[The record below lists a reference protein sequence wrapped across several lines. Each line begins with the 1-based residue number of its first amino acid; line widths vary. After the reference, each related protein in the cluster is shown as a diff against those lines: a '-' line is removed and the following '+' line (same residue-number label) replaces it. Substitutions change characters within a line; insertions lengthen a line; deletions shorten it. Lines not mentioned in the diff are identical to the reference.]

1 MLLALLLPFASQA
14 QNSWTVANGTTTHA
28 KVPLDFYNCDG
39 SGVRQAQML
48 YPASLLTDMVGSSIA
63 SITFYH
69 QNTGSK
75 TVTASPWL
83 IKMGTTTLSDLSE
96 GLSSDELT
104 TVYTGN
110 LVVASGVM
118 TFEFSTPYTYSG
130 GNLIVEIYTTG
141 ATGNWYGS
149 SNQGC
154 YGEDNVGS
162 TYSTMSSP
170 NYTAFLP
177 KTTFAEAPSCFPVS
191 GLAIDATATTTN
203 SLTLTWTDD
212 VNGSATYT
220 VYNGNAEVAS
230 GITTNTYTVTGLDA
244 NTAYTFGVVAD
255 CGDGDLADT
264 ATVSGRTAC
273 AIIDELPYTMG
284 FEENEIAGTTS
295 TLAFPYCWTRINTLA
310 SGTYTYYPYSSTS
323 TAHEG
328 NRKMYFYASSYGTY
342 ADTTGFV
349 MPEIDVTTY
358 PMNANRV
365 SFWAKVTSTTNY
377 TVLVGTMSD
386 PEDRGTFTAV
396 DTITVTGTT
405 YTKYSVSLANA
416 TATDAYVAFFV
427 PKVNATMYID
437 DVTLEEMPSC
447 MEVTNL
453 AVSDVTANSI
463 TLTWADATNASAT
476 YSVYRITTTG
486 DVIDTV
492 LEEANIT
499 GNTYTVTGLNPSTQY
514 TFGVEANCAAGD
526 AALMTVTDRTACGV
540 MSMPFSENFDT
551 WSTKSDCW
559 SFLSGAYNNG
569 AGTPTTYASAWT
581 LNSSYGTYITL
592 SGKAL
597 TMNLY
602 STNRYWAVTPAIAI
616 TSDAADLSV
625 DVAVSAWSDATPNYD
640 ANDSLVFAVTADSG
654 ATYTTLAVFDYTA
667 LNALGN
673 TYTTLT
679 ASALG
684 YNGQTVRF
692 VIFGGSTSG
701 TSPYDNRI
709 VIDNVTVTEGVA
721 PSCLPVTALTVDN
734 VTTESAVLRWTG
746 VAASY
751 HVYTVDEEG
760 DTILY
765 ETTAEDTLLIE
776 DLDAQT
782 SYIFGVASVCG
793 LDESDTSFV
802 TFTTACGAKAI
813 PFTEDFENGIDCW
826 SLVACA
832 ASTGIYST
840 TDASY
845 IYSGTKCFKFA
856 YNTNPPQYLISPELS
871 NTDDGVSVSFMY
883 RVGSET
889 WTESFKLGYS
899 TTTDDITAFTW
910 GPEQTGL
917 SNLTYEAYSEVMPAG
932 TKYVAIQYTAND
944 KLALYID
951 SMVFALP
958 PSCLPVA
965 GLTVDSTN
973 ATSVFLSWTG
983 SATSYTVYDM
993 ADSSVVEAN
1002 VTDTEYEVTGLTAAT
1017 GYVFGVAANC
1027 GSEMS
1032 DTVIIAARTACA
1044 AFAIPFTENFEAT
1057 SASFPCWTVIS
1068 EVTSTGL
1075 NSGLFLFYYT
1085 DEPPQYLISPELSGT
1100 AGVDL
1105 EVSFDY
1111 AIYNATYPESFQV
1124 GYSTTTNDVTAFTWS
1139 PEVTAT
1145 NAYDD
1150 DGFLRY
1156 SVIYSNVTDDI
1167 KYVAIKCTSNDQWA
1181 LLLDSVVIREAPTC
1195 LPVTA
1200 LAVDSMSTTSVSLS
1214 WTGTAA
1220 SYTVMNGTE
1229 EVATGL
1235 TATHYTVTGLTAAT
1249 TYTFTVIANCGADEA
1264 SDPVSITV
1272 STPCDAIST
1281 FPYTQDFAA
1290 FPACWTTIDA
1300 DGDGFDWSIV
1310 SGAIHSA
1317 SYDNSYGVLYP
1328 DNWLITPQFQLATGT
1343 NYEVTW
1349 NADPQDASYPA
1360 EHYALYVSTTTPDTA
1375 NFVLVQEWTL
1385 TSAGHVPVVDL
1396 SAYSGNIYL
1405 AFRHWNCYDQFRIA
1419 IDNFQLR
1426 AQAAANQVTVTLT
1439 QNNPMY
1445 GSVAGGG
1452 VYNIG
1457 DSVTVTATPAS
1468 SYQFSKWIDTL
1479 GTIVSTVNPYTFQAV
1494 TNVTLQAVFISA
1506 SAETYDVVVTVN
1518 DSAMG
1523 TATGSGTYA
1532 AGDAVTMTATANT
1545 GFHFVNW
1552 TQNGNELS
1560 TSNPFTMTAT
1570 SNTAAY
1576 PIVANFAADSTVVPP
1591 TPVADSLVV
1600 NMSVNNA
1607 TMGTTVPAPGTHIYH
1622 IGDTVTAAAVPASGY
1637 HLDKWIITMSYMGQ
1651 TLYGDTLIAIPDPFW
1666 LFAEEDVMVM
1676 DSMMVGYT
1684 FDVEAIFA
1692 VGEPLPMNDSVTLI
1706 TSVNDATMGSITPAP
1721 GTHVYGTDEYVVWSI
1736 TPNDGYYLANV
1747 HFSLVHAM
1755 MGVLEDTIVDGA
1767 EFLAEMGDTIFFEDM
1782 ENFYITFE
1790 AIFAPQG
1797 VQPVYHNVTVR
1808 VNDPTMGHVDGI
1820 PTTPVLDGATVT
1832 LTAVANDGFRFVS
1845 WSNGLTT
1852 TSINITVTSDTL
1864 LVAVFDTMPA
1874 NPQYYTVTVTYDRT
1888 RGNVTLTPDQEQ
1900 YLEGSSVGLVANAY
1914 DRYEFVAWL
1923 DENGDTLGT
1932 NTAYTITNIQ
1942 SNRALTAVFAEKQ
1955 GIDRVDMAN
1964 VNVFSVEDVIYV
1976 RGAEGMNVYLFDVN
1990 GRVLNHTANAA
2001 ESVEFRVAHTGVY
2014 LVKVGE
2020 AAAKRVVV
2028 LR

>member
-48 YPASLLTDMVGSSIA
+48 YPASLLTDMAGSSIA

-191 GLAIDATATTTN
+191 GLAIDATATTAN

-212 VNGSATYT
+212 VNVSATYT

-255 CGDGDLADT
+255 CSGGDLADT

-310 SGTYTYYPYSSTS
+310 SGTNTYYPYSSTS

-447 MEVTNL
+447 IEVTDL
-453 AVSDVTANSI
+453 AVSAVTTNSI
-463 TLTWADATNASAT
+463 TLTWADASNASAT

-569 AGTPTTYASAWT
+569 AGTPTASTSAWT

-597 TMNLY
+597 TMNIY

-640 ANDSLVFAVTADSG
+640 ANDSLVFAITADSG
-654 ATYTTLAVFDYTA
+654 ATYTTLAVFDNTA

-692 VIFGGSTSG
+692 VIFGGSSASG
-701 TSPYDNRI
+701 GDNRI

-746 VAASY
+746 EAASY

-760 DTILY
+760 DTVLY

-793 LDESDTSFV
+793 LDESNTSFV

-832 ASTGIYST
+832 ASTGIY

-845 IYSGTKCFKFA
+845 VYSGTKCFKFA

-965 GLTVDSTN
+965 GLTVDSAN

-1002 VTDTEYEVTGLTAAT
+1002 VTDTEYEVTGLTDAT

-1068 EVTSTGL
+1068 EETSTGL

-1100 AGVDL
+1100 AGIDL

-1111 AIYNATYPESFQV
+1111 AAYYATYPESFQV

-1145 NAYDD
+1145 NAYSD

-1156 SVIYSNVTDDI
+1156 SVIYSNVTDGI
-1167 KYVAIKCTSNDQWA
+1167 KYVAIKCTSNDQYY

-1195 LPVTA
+1195 LPVTN
-1200 LAVDSMSTTSVSLS
+1200 LAVDTTSITATSVTIN

-1220 SYTVMNGTE
+1220 SYDVFNGSEFVTN
-1229 EVATGL
+1229 T
-1235 TATHYTVTGLTAAT
+1235 TSTTYTFTGLTAAT
-1249 TYTFTVIANCGADEA
+1249 NYTIGVMARCSAEDSADMVTINVATACG
-1264 SDPVSITV
+1264 V
-1272 STPCDAIST
+1272 IST
-1281 FPYTQDFAA
+1281 FPYTQDFAD

-1300 DGDGFDWSIV
+1300 DDDGNNWYIY
-1310 SGAIHSA
+1310 SGTIQSA
-1317 SYDNSYGVLYP
+1317 SYANYALYP
-1328 DNWLITPQFQLATGT
+1328 DNWLVTPQIAIPATSS
-1343 NYEVTW
+1343 YEVTW
-1349 NADPQDASYPA
+1349 TATAQDQSWPA
-1360 EHYALYVSTTTPDTA
+1360 EHYGVYVSTTGTDTS
-1375 NFVLVQEWTL
+1375 NFTLLQEWTL
-1385 TSAGHVPVVDL
+1385 STGVFNPVIDL
-1396 SAYSGNIYL
+1396 SDYSGQNIYIAL
-1405 AFRHWNCYDQFRIA
+1405 RHFNCTDQFRMS
-1419 IDNFQLR
+1419 IDDFIVR
-1426 AQAAANQVTVTLT
+1426 EQAGANQVVINVQ
-1439 QNNPMY
+1439 QNNPAY
-1445 GSVAGGG
+1445 GSVTGGG
-1452 VYNIG
+1452 TYTIG
-1457 DSVTVTATPAS
+1457 DNVTVSATPAS
-1468 SYQFSKWIDTL
+1468 GYSFSRWVDTANA
-1479 GTIVSTVNPYTFQAV
+1479 TISTENPYTFVAA
-1494 TNVTLQAVFISA
+1494 TNLTLKAIFLTNSA
-1506 SAETYDVVVTVN
+1506 DTYTITVEVN
-1518 DSAMG
+1518 DSTMG
-1523 TATGSGTYA
+1523 TATGGGVYT
-1532 AGDAVTMTATANT
+1532 AGDVVTLSATPYA
-1545 GFHFVNW
+1545 GYEFVNW
-1552 TQNGNELS
+1552 TQISGFGENVVS
-1560 TSNPFTMTAT
+1560 TNASFSTTAT
-1570 SNTAAY
+1570 GDKTFR
-1576 PIVANFAADSTVVPP
+1576 ANFAADSTVVPP

-1637 HLDKWIITMSYMGQ
+1637 HLDKWIITLSYMGQ
-1651 TLYGDTLIAIPDPFW
+1651 TLFGDTLIAIPDPFW

-1684 FDVEAIFA
+1684 FDVEAVFA
-1692 VGEPLPMNDSVTLI
+1692 AGDPLPMNDSVTLI
-1706 TSVNDATMGSITPAP
+1706 TSVNDATMGSIIPAP
-1721 GTHVYGTDEYVVWSI
+1721 GTHVYGTDEFVVWSI

-1747 HFSLVHAM
+1747 HFSLAHAM
-1755 MGVLEDTIVDGA
+1755 YGVLEDTIVDGA
-1767 EFLAEMGDTIFFEDM
+1767 EFLAEMGDTIFFEEM

-1852 TSINITVTSDTL
+1852 AGITITVTSDTL

-1888 RGNVTLTPDQEQ
+1888 RGNVTLNPDQEQ

-1942 SNRALTAVFAEKQ
+1942 SNRALTAIFAEKQ